1 MTNEEHL
8 INQHILEY
16 ESRLKHIDELL
27 EKAESNSKVDE
38 AEVEHAKELKQIK
51 EKRVELKNYIDSAKT
66 MSADHWEKDTINMAG
81 PMAVWDAVAQ
91 KLEKIVEGKGSS

>member
-1 MTNEEHL
+1 MTTKDHL

-27 EKAESNSKVDE
+27 SQANHNTNSADSGADKNNTLEDI
-38 AEVEHAKELKQIK
+38 KQKRNELEQHIH
-51 EKRVELKNYIDSAKT
+51 RIKT
-66 MSADHWEKDTINMAG
+66 MSVDNWEKDAIRMAG

-91 KLEKIVEGKGSS
+91 QVEKLIEK